1 MKVFGIKNNLY
12 VLRYNETGNYYV
24 GTAINLEKR
33 MLVHWRRES
42 KLPIWSKKNKSKKGF
57 KFYWFNIEKDGVSRS
72 KADLCENRMAEI
84 LVGIIKKKNE
94 EKFVKKIHVGN
105 GSRYD
110 LNIPVRNYS
119 YDNKSDNSLNDIDKE
134 IMIYLKEP
142 EPLETKHG
150 KFSIKCH
157 RIGCVDEFSQS
168 KCNKNLIEVVS
179 FFER

>member
-1 MKVFGIKNNLY
+1 MKVFSRKNNLY

-24 GTAINLEKR
+24 GTATNFEKR

-42 KLPIWSKKNKSKKGF
+42 KLPIWSKKNESKKGF
-57 KFYWFNIEKDGVSRS
+57 KFYWFIIGKDGVSRS

-84 LVGIIKKKNE
+84 LVEIIKNKNE

-105 GSRYD
+105 GSHYD
-110 LNIPVRNYS
+110 LNIPVANYS
-119 YDNKSDNSLNDIDKE
+119 YDNKGDNSLNDIDEE

-142 EPLETKHG
+142 ESLETKHG
-150 KFSIKCH
+150 KFSITCH
-157 RIGCVDEFSQS
+157 RIGRVDEFSQS
-168 KCNKNLIEVVS
+168 KCNKSLIEVVS